1 MAKNTENSL
10 FGDNFADNNLFSA
23 QAAER
28 RQRATPL
35 AARMRP
41 RSLQEYA
48 GQEHILGKGRLLR
61 RAIEVDQLSSLIFY
75 GPPGVGKTSL
85 ARVIANTTSS
95 DFKQLSA
102 VGTGVAEL
110 RAVMQQAKQNL
121 ELYGMRTV
129 LFIDEIHRFNK
140 GQQDCLLPAV
150 EDGTVILIGATTENP
165 YFEVNG
171 ALLSRSRIFRLLPLE
186 KWHIRALLE
195 QALADKQ
202 RGLGNFRVELAEDAL
217 EHIADCAGGDARNA
231 YNALELA
238 VLTTAPGPDGV
249 RHIDKE
255 VAAES
260 IQQRTLHYD
269 KQGDNHYDVISAFIK
284 SMRGS
289 DPDAVLHY
297 MARMIRAGEQPEFIA
312 RRIIICAAEDVGLA
326 DPQALQVAVACM
338 DAVHFV
344 GWPEA
349 RIPLAMAAVYVAR
362 APKSNRA
369 YLGIDAALAEV
380 DQMGDCP
387 VPSHLRDSSYPGAK
401 SFGHGLGYKYV
412 HDFGGY
418 VAEQQ
423 YLPDKLKG
431 RRYYQ
436 PGNVG
441 DEAKPDWFL
450 ATEKQNNKK

>member
-1 MAKNTENSL
+1 MSEAM
-10 FGDNFADNNLFSA
+10 NLFNG
-23 QAAER
+23 QAEMNKR
-28 RQRATPL
+28 RATPL

-41 RSLQEYA
+41 RTLEEYA
-48 GQEHILGKGRLLR
+48 GQEQIIGRGRLLR
-61 RAIEVDQLSSLIFY
+61 RAIEADQLSSLIFY

-85 ARVIANTTSS
+85 ARVIANSTSS
-95 DFKQLSA
+95 DFRQLSA
-102 VGTGVAEL
+102 VGAGIGDI
-110 RAVMQQAKQNL
+110 RAILSTAKENL

-140 GQQDCLLPAV
+140 AQQDALLPAV
-150 EDGTVILIGATTENP
+150 EDGTIILIGATTENP

-186 KWHIRALLE
+186 VRHIRALLL
-195 QALADKQ
+195 QALQDKE
-202 RGLGNFRVELAEDAL
+202 RGLGNYNVEMTDEAL
-217 EHIADCAGGDARNA
+217 QHIAEASGGDARTA

-238 VLTTAPGPDGV
+238 VLTTAPGEDGV
-249 RHIDKE
+249 RHITLD

-260 IQQRTLHYD
+260 IQQKALHYD

-289 DPDAVLHY
+289 DPNAVLHY
-297 MARMIRAGEQPEFIA
+297 LARMIRAGEQPEFIC

-326 DPQALQVAVACM
+326 DPKALQVAVSCM

-349 RIPLAMAAVYVAR
+349 RIPLAMAALYVAN
-362 APKSNRA
+362 APKSNSA
-369 YLGIDAALAEV
+369 IMGIDAALADV
-380 DQMGDCP
+380 DKMGDFQ
-387 VPSHLRDSSYPGAK
+387 VPSYLRDAHYPGAK
-401 SFGHGLGYKYV
+401 ELGHGIGYKYV

-423 YLPDKLKG
+423 YLPNELKNKQ
-431 RRYYQ
+431 YYHKSVHGAEAL
-436 PGNVG
+436 PEWYLRESEPE
-441 DEAKPDWFL
+441 DE
-450 ATEKQNNKK
+450 

>member
-1 MAKNTENSL
+1 MSEP
-10 FGDNFADNNLFSA
+10 NLFSG
-23 QAAER
+23 QADANRRRAE
-28 RQRATPL
+28 PL

-41 RSLQEYA
+41 RSLAEYV
-48 GQEHILGKGRLLR
+48 GQEQILGRGRLLR
-61 RAIEVDQLSSLIFY
+61 RAIEADQLSSLLFY

-85 ARVIANTTSS
+85 ARVIANSTSS
-95 DFKQLSA
+95 SFKQLSA

-110 RAVMQQAKQNL
+110 RAVLQTARQNL
-121 ELYGMRTV
+121 ELYNMRTV

-140 GQQDCLLPAV
+140 GQQDALLPAV

-171 ALLSRSRIFRLLPLE
+171 ALLSRSRIFRLEPLQ
-186 KWHIRALLE
+186 KQHIRALLLL
-195 QALADKQ
+195 ALQDKE
-202 RGLGNFRVELAEDAL
+202 RGLGNYQVDMQAEAL
-217 EHIADCAGGDARNA
+217 DHIADAAAGDARNA

-238 VLTTAPGPDGV
+238 VLTTAPAEDGL
-249 RHIDKE
+249 RHITLE

-260 IQQRTLHYD
+260 IQQKALHYD

-289 DPDAVLHY
+289 YPDAALHY
-297 MARMIRAGEQPEFIA
+297 LARMIRAGEQPEFIC

-326 DPQALQVAVACM
+326 DPQALQVATACM

-362 APKSNRA
+362 APKSNSA

-380 DQMGDCP
+380 DKLGDFA
-387 VPSHLRDSSYPGAK
+387 VPRHLRDSSYPGAK
-401 SFGHGLGYKYV
+401 QFGHGAGYKYA

-418 VAEQQ
+418 VQQQ
-423 YLPDKLKG
+423 YLPDELRG
-431 RRYYQ
+431 RKYLNPTGNGADAAAPWFADKR
-436 PGNVG
+436 PGR
-441 DEAKPDWFL
+441 D
-450 ATEKQNNKK
+450 

>member
-1 MAKNTENSL
+1 MATSGSFE
-10 FGDNFADNNLFSA
+10 GNLFSG
-23 QAAER
+23 QAEQNR
-28 RQRATPL
+28 RRATPL

-41 RSLQEYA
+41 RTLQEYA
-48 GQEHILGKGRLLR
+48 GQEHIIGPGRLLR
-61 RAIEVDQLSSLIFY
+61 RAIEADQLSSLIFY

-85 ARVIANTTSS
+85 ARVIANSTSS

-102 VGTGVAEL
+102 VGAGISDI
-110 RAVMQQAKQNL
+110 RAILSAAKENL
-121 ELYGMRTV
+121 ALYNMRTV

-140 GQQDCLLPAV
+140 AQQDALLPAV
-150 EDGTVILIGATTENP
+150 EDGTIILIGATTENP

-171 ALLSRSRIFRLLPLE
+171 ALLSRSRIFQLE
-186 KWHIRALLE
+186 ALQEKHIRALLL
-195 QALADKQ
+195 QALSDKE
-202 RGLGNFRVELAEDAL
+202 RGLGNYQVELTEEAL
-217 EHIADCAGGDARNA
+217 SHIAGAAGGDARTA

-238 VLTTAPGPDGV
+238 VLTTPPAEDGV
-249 RHIDKE
+249 RHITLE

-260 IQQRTLHYD
+260 IQQKALHYD

-297 MARMIRAGEQPEFIA
+297 LARMIRAGEQPEFIC

-349 RIPLAMAAVYVAR
+349 RIPLAMAAVYVAN
-362 APKSNRA
+362 APKSNSA
-369 YLGIDAALAEV
+369 YMGIDAALA
-380 DQMGDCP
+380 DIDNLGDFR
-387 VPSHLRDSSYPGAK
+387 VPIHLRDSSYKGAK
-401 SFGHGLGYKYV
+401 TFGHGVGYKYV

-418 VAEQQ
+418 VADQQ
-423 YLPDKLKG
+423 YLPDELKG
-431 RRYYQ
+431 KRYYHRSTHGAERL
-436 PGNVG
+436 PL
-441 DEAKPDWFL
+441 WFL
-450 ATEKQNNKK
+450 QETEGKK